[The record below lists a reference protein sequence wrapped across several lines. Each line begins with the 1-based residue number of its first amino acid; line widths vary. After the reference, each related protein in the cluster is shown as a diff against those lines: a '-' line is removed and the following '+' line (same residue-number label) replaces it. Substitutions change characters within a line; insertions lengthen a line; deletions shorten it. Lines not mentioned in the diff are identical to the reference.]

1 MKKII
6 YLLLVLPLLISCS
19 KNEQYGDDG
28 IVYRTYRYQ
37 IINKTNSD
45 INMITFYSYK
55 EKSKSSDYDKETLT
69 SDLKIGEITKEY
81 KTKYPYVNFDFLYYL
96 DSWVSESPIL
106 RPGEFPSKTT
116 FYELKKDEL
125 NVIEIKSVY

>member
-1 MKKII
+1 MKK
-6 YLLLVLPLLISCS
+6 YLFLILFIVIFASCS
-19 KNEQYGDDG
+19 KNEEYGDDG
-28 IVYRTYRYQ
+28 VVYRTYRYQ
-37 IINKTNSD
+37 IINKTNKD

-55 EKSKSSDYDKETLT
+55 EKSKSSDSDKETLT